1 LSLWILDT
9 DRVSLFQ
16 RGHPQIINRLAKVA
30 STELSITII
39 TLEEQLRG
47 RFQMTRR
54 ASSPG
59 ELIFAYQNLH
69 ITFDSLKSFS
79 IIDFSPTASNIYSSL
94 SSQKIRIGTQDLRIA
109 AIAPHQ
115 ESALSVE
122 GIVVTRNQ
130 RDFGKVPNL
139 TIEDWS
145 IPQ

>member
-9 DRVSLFQ
+9 DHVSLFQ
-16 RGHPQIINRLAKVA
+16 RGHPQITNRLAKVA

-54 ASSPG
+54 ASSPS

-69 ITFDSLKSFS
+69 VTFDSLKSFS
-79 IIDFSPTASNIYSSL
+79 ILDFSPAASNIYASL
-94 SSQKIRIGTQDLRIA
+94 ASQKIRIGTQDLRIA
-109 AIAPHQ
+109 AIA
-115 ESALSVE
+115 LSVE
-122 GIVVTRNQ
+122 CIIVTRNQ

-139 TIEDWS
+139 RIEDWS
-145 IPQ
+145 IP

>member
-9 DRVSLFQ
+9 DHVSLFQ

-54 ASSPG
+54 ASSPS

-69 ITFDSLKSFS
+69 VTFDSLKSFS
-79 IIDFSPTASNIYSSL
+79 IIDFSPTASNIYSLL
-94 SSQKIRIGTQDLRIA
+94 SSQKIKIGTQDLRIA
-109 AIAPHQ
+109 AI
-115 ESALSVE
+115 ALSVE

-130 RDFGKVPNL
+130 RDFGKIPNL

-145 IPQ
+145 IP

>member
-1 LSLWILDT
+1 LDT
-9 DRVSLFQ
+9 DYVSLFQ
-16 RGHPQIINRLAKVA
+16 RGHPQIINCLAKVA

-54 ASSPG
+54 ASSPS

-69 ITFDSLKSFS
+69 VTFDSLKSFS
-79 IIDFSPTASNIYSSL
+79 IIDFSPTASNIYSL
-94 SSQKIRIGTQDLRIA
+94 LFSQKIRIGTQDLRIA
-109 AIAPHQ
+109 AI
-115 ESALSVE
+115 ALSVE

-145 IPQ
+145 IP

>member
-1 LSLWILDT
+1 MSLWILDT
-9 DRVSLFQ
+9 DHVSLFQ
-16 RGHPQIINRLAKVA
+16 RGHPQIINRLAKVV

-54 ASSPG
+54 ASSPN

-69 ITFDSLKSFS
+69 VTFDSLKSFS
-79 IIDFSPTASNIYSSL
+79 ILDFSPAASSVYVSL
-94 SSQKIRIGTQDLRIA
+94 SNQKIRIGTQDLRIA
-109 AIAPHQ
+109 AI
-115 ESALSVE
+115 ALSVE

-145 IPQ
+145 IP

>member
-1 LSLWILDT
+1 MSLWILDT
-9 DRVSLFQ
+9 DHVSLFQ
-16 RGHPQIINRLAKVA
+16 RGHPQITNRLAKVA

-54 ASSPG
+54 ASSPS

-79 IIDFSPTASNIYSSL
+79 LLDFSPAASNIYASL
-94 SSQKIRIGTQDLRIA
+94 ASQKIRIGTQDLRIA
-109 AIAPHQ
+109 AIA
-115 ESALSVE
+115 LSVE
-122 GIVVTRNQ
+122 GIIVTRNQ

-139 TIEDWS
+139 MIEDWS
-145 IPQ
+145 IP